1 MLLRQLLFSF
11 VVVVAVGRQVPL
23 CLFGGLVLLLWVVG
37 AIEVLNDK
45 KKEKLKKRNGGL
57 LECRSRGE

>member
-23 CLFGGLVLLLWVVG
+23 YLFGGLVLWLLVVG

-57 LECRSRGE
+57 LACRSRGE